1 MSLLDVQLIAKK
13 YTDHHMVLN
22 NLSITV
28 NPGEI
33 HVIYGR
39 SGSGKTTLLNCLAGV
54 SAPDQG
60 QVTILGTSLSQ
71 LNENQRA
78 DFRLKHIGILY
89 QFFNLLPA
97 LTVKENITLP
107 AQLLKKDYSDYLLQL
122 ATYFGID
129 HLLSKLPEQCS
140 GGECQRVALCRAL
153 ICQPS
158 LILAD
163 EPTGNLD
170 TKNRDSA
177 LSYFRTLAQE
187 KKIGMV
193 IASHDDALKKM
204 ADVVWNLDDG
214 RLLKDNDITP

>member
-1 MSLLDVQLIAKK
+1 MSLVDVNLITKK
-13 YTDHHMVLN
+13 YTDNQLVLN
-22 NLSITV
+22 NLSLGV

-39 SGSGKTTLLNCLAGV
+39 SGSGKTTFLNCLAGV
-54 SAPDQG
+54 IPTDQG
-60 QVTILGTSLSQ
+60 QVTILGTDLSQ
-71 LNENQRA
+71 LTENQRA
-78 DFRLKHIGILY
+78 DFRLNHIGILY

-97 LTVKENITLP
+97 LTIKENITLP
-107 AQLLKKDYSDYLLQL
+107 AQLLKKDYTEQLLQL
-122 ATYFGID
+122 ATYFGIEG
-129 HLLSKLPEQCS
+129 LLSKWPEQCS

-158 LILAD
+158 LLIAD

-170 TKNRDSA
+170 TKNRDIV
-177 LSYFRTLAQE
+177 LSYFKTLAQE

-204 ADVVWNLDDG
+204 ADVVWNLSEG
-214 RLLKDNDITP
+214 RLIKDNDTPT